1 MKTLIL
7 FLVSSLF
14 LSIMQ
19 KDNNNSTVKAEFFMI
34 EKREVEK
41 DEKAVNSRLPIIIV
55 KRD

>member
-14 LSIMQ
+14 LSIMH
-19 KDNNNSTVKAEFFMI
+19 KDNNSDVKTEFIMI
-34 EKREVEK
+34 EIREVVK
-41 DEKAVNSRLPIIIV
+41 DEKAANSRLPVIIV

>member
-19 KDNNNSTVKAEFFMI
+19 KENNDSGLKAEFFMI
-34 EKREVEK
+34 EIREVVK
-41 DEKAVNSRLPIIIV
+41 DEKAVNSRLPVIIV